1 MQLNSAA
8 AAYWK
13 ARGSG
18 GITLGHKDTQIK
30 MRKRGVSYHT
40 GMLLIK
46 AGPQRDDSSS
56 GSSYR
61 YDTMTC

>member
-18 GITLGHKDTQIK
+18 GITLGHKDTQSK
-30 MRKRGVSYHT
+30 MRKRGVSYHS

-46 AGPQRDDSSS
+46 AGAQRNDSSSS

-61 YDTMTC
+61 